1 MTYMVF
7 DSETQIHKSRKR
19 TANPFDDRNYVVM
32 RGWKVEGDPRCSMRY
47 HKDKADSERRPLD
60 IPDHVDVLV
69 GFNIKFDLLYEMVVG
84 NESLK
89 AFYKRGGRVWCCQYA
104 EYLLRAQ
111 ARKYQMCSLD
121 QIIESYG
128 GRKKIDGMKEF
139 WNAGVHTSDID
150 PALVEDYLIG
160 TEEELRN
167 SGDIG
172 NTELIYLGQIAEAE
186 ALGMTAAIHSR
197 MDGLCAT
204 TEMEFNGCMV
214 DRARAREDLGK
225 LAVKQAT
232 ATVALAEYTTSIPAE
247 VGFSWTSPIHK
258 SVIIFGGRIRYEKSA
273 TYIDPSTGKDARL
286 VATVKWPLF
295 NGIAVDTAYD
305 NVVWSESKQMWAEKT
320 EYGWRP
326 QDCYV
331 SGKKIGEP
339 KFKNAKGWGE
349 KKTKI
354 QDFFYDMPGYTEG
367 RKEWETARLDGA
379 GNACYGTGEEV
390 MDVILKRDIPFLQT
404 LKEYSAL
411 VKEIGTYYVKTDD
424 KGNLSGMLTCI
435 GPDGIIHHKLN
446 HNTTVTT
453 RLASSDP
460 NMQNIPRGDKSD
472 VKAMFIS
479 RFEGGVMGELDYSQ
493 LEVVV
498 QGLLSLDK
506 NLCRDLNNRID
517 FHCKRVALKN
527 KCSYVDALYWCK
539 DEDYEEFAWWKQE
552 RTRCK
557 IFSFQRA
564 YGAGAT
570 TISDETGMPVEEVK
584 GLMVEEDKEYP
595 GVVAFNN
602 AVEMAVVKS
611 AEWFRDGQRGW
622 RPFRKGQWQAP
633 TGTLY
638 EWRSWDAQKWQRERG
653 ITESFS
659 PPEMKN
665 YPVQG
670 TGGEIV
676 QMTLGVLWRWFVAT
690 DNFGGLALLV
700 NTVHDCVWVDMHPS
714 VVAVVI
720 PGMKKIME
728 AVPQLLK
735 LKFGINCPVPFP
747 VDAETGPNMLNLHHY
762 EAA

>member
-1 MTYMVF
+1 
-7 DSETQIHKSRKR
+7 
-19 TANPFDDRNYVVM
+19 
-32 RGWKVEGDPRCSMRY
+32 
-47 HKDKADSERRPLD
+47 
-60 IPDHVDVLV
+60 
-69 GFNIKFDLLYEMVVG
+69 
-84 NESLK
+84 
-89 AFYKRGGRVWCCQYA
+89 
-104 EYLLRAQ
+104 
-111 ARKYQMCSLD
+111 
-121 QIIESYG
+121 
-128 GRKKIDGMKEF
+128 
-139 WNAGVHTSDID
+139 
-150 PALVEDYLIG
+150 
-160 TEEELRN
+160 
-167 SGDIG
+167 
-172 NTELIYLGQIAEAE
+172 
-186 ALGMTAAIHSR
+186 
-197 MDGLCAT
+197 
-204 TEMEFNGCMV
+204 MEFNGCMI

-225 LAVKQAT
+225 LAVKQT
-232 ATVALAEYTTSIPAE
+232 AAGLMLGTYTKTIPEE
-247 VGFSWTSPIHK
+247 VGFSWTSPIDK

-273 TYIDPSTGKDARL
+273 TYIDPNTGKDARL
-286 VATVKWPLF
+286 VATERWPLF
-295 NGIAVDTAYD
+295 GGNAVNPRRCT
-305 NVVWSESKQMWAEKT
+305 WSESQQCWAHPA
-320 EYGWRP
+320 GHGQPWHR

-331 SGKKIGEP
+331 SGKKKGEP
-339 KFKNAKGWGE
+339 KYKNAKGWGE

-354 QDFFYDMPGYTEG
+354 QDFFYDLPGYTEG

-379 GNACYGTGEEV
+379 GNACYGTGEDV

-404 LKEYSAL
+404 LKEYSSL
-411 VKEIGTYYVKTDD
+411 VKEIGTYYVKADD
-424 KGNLSGMLTCI
+424 KGNLSGMLTCV

-460 NMQNIPRGDKSD
+460 NLQNVPRGDKSD

-479 RFEGGVMGELDYSQ
+479 RFPNGVMGELDYSQ

-506 NLCRDLNNRID
+506 NLCRDLNDRID

-527 KCSYVDALYWCK
+527 GCSYTDALYWCK
-539 DEDYEEFAWWKQE
+539 DETYSQFAWWKAE
-552 RTRCK
+552 RTKCK

-570 TISDETGMPVEEVK
+570 TISDETGMPVQEVK
-584 GLMVEEDKEYP
+584 DLMVEEDKEYP
-595 GVVAFNN
+595 GVVAFNA
-602 AVEMAVVKS
+602 AVERAVIQS

-622 RPFRKGQWQAP
+622 RPFRRGEWQAP
-633 TGTLY
+633 TGTIY
-638 EWRSWDAQKWQRERG
+638 SWRSWDAKKWQREKG
-653 ITESFS
+653 IVESFS

-676 QMTLGVLWRWFVAT
+676 QMTLGVLWRWFVAN

-735 LKFGINCPVPFP
+735 LKFGIDCPVPFP
-747 VDAETGPNMLNLHHY
+747 VDAETGPNMLDLHHY
-762 EAA
+762 DIA

>member
-19 TANPFDDRNYVVM
+19 TANPFDERNYVVM
-32 RGWKVEGDPRCSMRY
+32 SGWKIEGDHQCSMRY
-47 HKDKADSERRPLD
+47 HKNRESSHAKPLF
-60 IPDHVDVLV
+60 IPDTVDILV
-69 GFNIKFDLLYEMVVG
+69 GFNIKFDLLYEMVAG
-84 NESLK
+84 NASLK

-111 ARKYQMCSLD
+111 QQKYQMCSLD

-128 GRKKIDGMKEF
+128 GRKKIDGMKAF
-139 WNAGVHTSDID
+139 WDAGVHTSDID

-160 TEEELRN
+160 TAEELRN

-172 NTELIYLGQIAEAE
+172 NTELIYLGQIEEAE
-186 ALGMTAAIHSR
+186 TLGMTAAIHAR

-204 TEMEFNGCMV
+204 TEMEFNGVMV
-214 DRARAREDLGK
+214 DLQRAREDLGK
-225 LAVKQAT
+225 LAIKQA
-232 ATVALAEYTTSIPAE
+232 AAKVALDEYTKTIPAE
-247 VGFSWTSPIHK
+247 VGFSWTSPIDK
-258 SVIIFGGRIRYEKSA
+258 SVIIFGGRIKYEKSA
-273 TYIDPSTGKDARL
+273 TYIDPKTGEDARL
-286 VATVKWPLF
+286 VATERWPVF
-295 NGIAVDTAYD
+295 NGEAFSPD
-305 NVVWSESKQMWAEKT
+305 NCTWSESQQCWACQ
-320 EYGWRP
+320 YGTGWLA
-326 QDCYV
+326 QDRFA
-331 SGKKIGEP
+331 SGKKQGEP
-339 KFKNAKGWGE
+339 KYKNVKGWGE

-354 QDFFYDMPGYTEG
+354 QDFFYDLPGYTEG
-367 RKEWETARLDGA
+367 RAEWKTARLDGN
-379 GNACYGTGEEV
+379 GDACYGTGEDV

-411 VKEIGTYYVKTDD
+411 VKEIGTYYVKAKPDGT
-424 KGNLSGMLTCI
+424 LSGMLICV

-479 RFEGGVMGELDYSQ
+479 RFPGGVMGELDYSQ

-527 KCSYVDALYWCK
+527 GCSYTEALYWCK
-539 DEDYEEFAWWKQE
+539 DDTYSEFAFWKQE
-552 RTRCK
+552 RTTCK
-557 IFSFQRA
+557 VFSFQRA
-564 YGAGAT
+564 YGAGAS
-570 TISDETGMPVEEVK
+570 TIADETGMPVLDIKEMIIAEE
-584 GLMVEEDKEYP
+584 KEYP

-602 AVEMAVVKS
+602 AVERAVIQS

-622 RPFRKGQWQAP
+622 RPFRRGQWQAP

-638 EWRSWDAQKWQRERG
+638 SWRSWDAKKWQRERG
-653 ITESFS
+653 IQESFS

-676 QMTLGVLWRWFVAT
+676 QLTLGVLWRWFVAYN
-690 DNFGGLALLV
+690 NFRGLALLV
-700 NTVHDCVWVDMHPS
+700 NTVHDCVWVDMHPN
-714 VVAVVI
+714 VVSIVI
-720 PGMKKIME
+720 PGMKRIME

-747 VDAETGPNMLNLHHY
+747 VDAETGPNMLDLHHY
-762 EAA
+762 DIAA